1 MEEVF
6 TLLILFG
13 LLGAPLILTGF
24 HICCL
29 FVRENGPRLKKWRV
43 ILEVTTLF
51 LGVIY
56 STGFL
61 AISEIRGADWQ
72 VQLYNRQ
79 RHTPIA
85 TWTQPTI
92 ATFVC
97 VGIAG
102 YLLLRIIPLKYM
114 PPLVVVTGIACS
126 YMGIFLSILWCIQI
140 WGPDTFWLALFPIN
154 CVLLVLIQIKNLML
168 QWKEL
173 QWEQPDS
180 EEKKRYSNEFLNKCH
195 EKLKDASA
203 WPLAALVLFLPLFG
217 ILIAILALF
226 GQSPDSLIQAFTQ
239 TSDWNLST
247 QVSPQNLFY
256 DEHYLCTVAAG
267 GHRKVVKPLRMG
279 RRHGHPVIVNRQLCV
294 ANAFEQI
301 LEEKLPKTHRAV
313 RKFYDTYGFPV
324 AKLIHSPFT
333 ADVIYILM
341 KPLEWLF
348 LLVLYF
354 TDLRPEN
361 RIAIQYLPPTD
372 QKRLRNA
379 TYKNK
384 Y

>member
-1 MEEVF
+1 MEVAF
-6 TLLILFG
+6 TLLILIGFFG
-13 LLGAPLILTGF
+13 VPLILTGF

-29 FVRENGPRLKKWRV
+29 FVREYGPRLKKWRV
-43 ILEVTTLF
+43 ILEVATLF

-56 STGFL
+56 STGYL
-61 AISEIRGADWQ
+61 AISEILGADWQ

-85 TWTQPTI
+85 TWTWPTI
-92 ATFVC
+92 AAFVC

-102 YLLLRIIPLKYM
+102 YLLLRLIPLKYM

-126 YMGIFLSILWCIQI
+126 YMGILLSILWCIQI

-154 CVLLVLIQIKNLML
+154 CVLLVLIQIKDLML
-168 QWKEL
+168 QWKKL
-173 QWEQPDS
+173 LWEQSDS
-180 EEKKRYSNEFLNKCH
+180 KEKKCYSNGFLNKCH
-195 EKLKDASA
+195 EKLEDASV
-203 WPLAALVLFLPLFG
+203 WPVAALVVFLPLFG
-217 ILIAILALF
+217 ILIVILALF
-226 GQSPDSLIQAFTQ
+226 GQSPDSVIQAFTQ

-294 ANAFEQI
+294 ANAFEQL
-301 LEEKLPKTHRAV
+301 LEEKLPKTHRVV

-324 AKLIHSPFT
+324 AKLIHSPFM

-354 TDLRPEN
+354 TDVKPEN
-361 RIAIQYLPPTD
+361 RISIQYLPPKD

-379 TYKNK
+379 T
-384 Y
+384 